1 MPAYPL
7 FYTLYTL
14 FQYNNK
20 FISINYKKIIFKLV
34 IYYSQVHIIH
44 MQTEI
49 CKQFIQKNFL
59 YKKTLL
65 LLHADFH

>member
-44 MQTEI
+44 M
-49 CKQFIQKNFL
+49 
-59 YKKTLL
+59 
-65 LLHADFH
+65 